1 MKKIKNI
8 TKSILILSIT
18 AFIFYLIF
26 QKIDYISLKKTFLEI
41 NLFYIPLIIGLVLL
55 IPIISSKKWQSV
67 LFAMNY
73 RISFKKS
80 FCIVMGAL
88 PVSVITPA
96 RSGDLIRAYYLKN
109 KIPIGKTMGAVFAER
124 IIDILILATFSLFG
138 GLFFK
143 NLLFIFIPIFVF
155 LSIVLF
161 FLIIRKIKFLF
172 NLEWQERIDQFLYV
186 SKIFFKTPKKILPIL
201 FYSAILWS
209 IIILETKMLFLA
221 LGANIP
227 IVYIFAAFPLS
238 VFIGLIPITLAG
250 MGTRDSAI
258 IYFFAH
264 LTNSS
269 TCLAMGLLY
278 SFFGYFLLALLG
290 LPFMK
295 KCLNTIYLH

>member
-26 QKIDYISLKKTFLEI
+26 QKIDYISLKKAFLEI
-41 NLFYIPLIIGLVLL
+41 NLFYIPLILGLVLS
-55 IPIISSKKWQSV
+55 IPVISSKKWQSV

-73 RISFKKS
+73 QISFKES
-80 FCIVMGAL
+80 FYIVMGAL
-88 PVSVITPA
+88 PISVITPA
-96 RSGDLIRAYYLKN
+96 RSGDLIRSYYLKN
-109 KIPIGKTMGAVFAER
+109 KIPIGQTMGAVFAER
-124 IIDILILATFSLFG
+124 IIDILILAIFSLFG

-143 NLLFIFIPIFVF
+143 NLLFIFVPI
-155 LSIVLF
+155 SIF
-161 FLIIRKIKFLF
+161 FLCVSFFLVIRKIKFLF
-172 NLEWQERIDQFLYV
+172 NLKWQERINQFLYV

-201 FYSAILWS
+201 FYSTILWS
-209 IIILETKMLFLA
+209 IIILEIKILFLA
-221 LGANIP
+221 LGVNIS

-264 LTNSS
+264 LTNPGI
-269 TCLAMGLLY
+269 CLAMGLLY
-278 SFFGYFLLALLG
+278 SFFGYFLSALFG

-295 KCLNTIYLH
+295 KMLQN

>member
-8 TKSILILSIT
+8 AKSILILSIT

-26 QKIDYISLKKTFLEI
+26 QKIDYISLKKAFLEI

-55 IPIISSKKWQSV
+55 IPIISSKKWQSI
-67 LFAMNY
+67 LSAMNY
-73 RISFKKS
+73 QISFKES
-80 FCIVMGAL
+80 FYIVMGAL

-96 RSGDLIRAYYLKN
+96 RSGDLIRSYYLKN
-109 KIPIGKTMGAVFAER
+109 KIPIGRTIGAVFAER
-124 IIDILILATFSLFG
+124 IIDILILTTFSFLG

-143 NLLFIFIPIFVF
+143 NLLFIFIPVFVF
-155 LSIVLF
+155 FSIVLF
-161 FLIIRKIKFLF
+161 FIIIRKIKFLF
-172 NLEWQERIDQFLYV
+172 NLKWQERINQFLYV

-201 FYSAILWS
+201 FYSIILWS

-221 LGANIP
+221 LGVNIP
-227 IVYIFAAFPLS
+227 IIYIFAAFPLS
-238 VFIGLIPITLAG
+238 IFIGLIPITLAG

-264 LTNSS
+264 LASPS
-269 TCLAMGLLY
+269 ICLAMGLLY
-278 SFFGYFLLALLG
+278 SFFGYFLLAILG

-295 KCLNTIYLH
+295 KCFRIN

>member
-8 TKSILILSIT
+8 AKSILILSIT

-26 QKIDYISLKKTFLEI
+26 QKIDYISLKKAFLEI

-55 IPIISSKKWQSV
+55 IPIISSKKWQSI
-67 LFAMNY
+67 LSAMNY
-73 RISFKKS
+73 QISFKES
-80 FCIVMGAL
+80 FYIVMGAL

-96 RSGDLIRAYYLKN
+96 RSGDLIRSYYLKN
-109 KIPIGKTMGAVFAER
+109 KIPIGRTIGAVFAER
-124 IIDILILATFSLFG
+124 IIDILILTTFSFLG

-143 NLLFIFIPIFVF
+143 NLLFIFIPVFVF
-155 LSIVLF
+155 FSIVLF
-161 FLIIRKIKFLF
+161 FIIIRKIKFLF
-172 NLEWQERIDQFLYV
+172 NLKWQERINQFLYV

-201 FYSAILWS
+201 FYSIILWS
-209 IIILETKMLFLA
+209 IIILETKILFLA
-221 LGANIP
+221 LGANIT

-238 VFIGLIPITLAG
+238 IFIGLIPITLAG

-264 LTNSS
+264 LTNPSI
-269 TCLAMGLLY
+269 CLAMGLLY

-295 KCLNTIYLH
+295 KMLCE